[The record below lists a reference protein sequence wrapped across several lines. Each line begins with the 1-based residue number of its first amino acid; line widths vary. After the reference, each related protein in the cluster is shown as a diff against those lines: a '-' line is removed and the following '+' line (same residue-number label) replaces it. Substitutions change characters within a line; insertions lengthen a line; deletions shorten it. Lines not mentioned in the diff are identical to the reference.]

1 MNLESHLASLEA
13 KHHSLET
20 MIDKEVQRPVP
31 DHIRLSTLKKQKLL
45 IKEELARL
53 VTAD

>member
-20 MIDKEVQRPVP
+20 LIDQEVQRPVP
-31 DHIRLSTLKKQKLL
+31 DHIRLSALKKKKLL

-53 VTAD
+53 IAAD